1 VFYISI
7 CSWLH
12 KFIKIGD
19 FNFSKGYYQK
29 IEILFSKKEID
40 NKSQTVSCKVRML
53 HRSQRIA
60 KSSSNKKSKVLKTLG
75 RLTSINMYHSKNNS
89 SISNCIYNL
98 NLIYDIIY
106 RDFYTIHHEIHL
118 TNRHK
123 EDSFIKLISTVA
135 ERGNVLISQILE
147 KQQRG
152 VTVNAKTFIKNVL
165 RTNEK
170 IQKYIQKYNQEK
182 NNMFCMLSSKIGVD
196 VIPMIN
202 AYL

>member
-1 VFYISI
+1 M
-7 CSWLH
+7 LRR
-12 KFIKIGD
+12 
-19 FNFSKGYYQK
+19 SK
-29 IEILFSKKEID
+29 
-40 NKSQTVSCKVRML
+40 
-53 HRSQRIA
+53 RIA
-60 KSSSNKKSKVLKTLG
+60 KSTNEKDTVLNTLQ
-75 RLTSINMYHSKNNS
+75 RLTNTNRYYSENGGN
-89 SISNCIYNL
+89 ISNCIYNL
-98 NLIYDIIY
+98 NLLYDIIY

-135 ERGNVLISQILE
+135 ERGDVLISQILE
-147 KQQRG
+147 KQERG
-152 VTVNAKTFIKNVL
+152 EIINAKTFIKTVL

-182 NNMFCMLSSKIGVD
+182 NNIFCMLSSKIGVH

>member
-1 VFYISI
+1 
-7 CSWLH
+7 
-12 KFIKIGD
+12 
-19 FNFSKGYYQK
+19 
-29 IEILFSKKEID
+29 
-40 NKSQTVSCKVRML
+40 ML
-53 HRSQRIA
+53 RRSQRIA
-60 KSSSNKKSKVLKTLG
+60 KSSSSEKDTVLKTLG
-75 RLTSINMYHSKNNS
+75 RLTSINRYYSDNGG

-98 NLIYDIIY
+98 NLLYDIIY

-152 VTVNAKTFIKNVL
+152 KAMNAKTFIKNVL

-170 IQKYIQKYNQEK
+170 IQKYIQTYNQEK
-182 NNMFCMLSSKIGVD
+182 NNVYCMLSSKIGVD

>member
-1 VFYISI
+1 
-7 CSWLH
+7 
-12 KFIKIGD
+12 
-19 FNFSKGYYQK
+19 
-29 IEILFSKKEID
+29 
-40 NKSQTVSCKVRML
+40 ML
-53 HRSQRIA
+53 RRSQRIA
-60 KSSSNKKSKVLKTLG
+60 KSSNEKKTVLKSLQ
-75 RLTSINMYHSKNNS
+75 RLTSINRYYSDNGG

-98 NLIYDIIY
+98 NLLYDIIY
-106 RDFYTIHHEIHL
+106 RDFYTIHHEIHS
-118 TNRHK
+118 NDRRK
-123 EDSFIKLISTVA
+123 EDAFIKLISTVA

-152 VTVNAKTFIKNVL
+152 KAINSKTFIKTVL

-182 NNMFCMLSSKIGVD
+182 NNVFCMLSSKIGVD